1 MNRVTCLYP
10 DREAVLVAYLYDD
23 IDDIDAA
30 DRVAFETHV
39 TTCLPCRSELA
50 DLRGV
55 RTTLGQWVT
64 PESPVTSHQSSVVSR
79 QLPVAWW
86 HSVPVWAQVAA
97 AMLVLGVSASIANLD
112 VRYDRNGLNIRTG
125 WSAPAPAAQVAQAP
139 GNPVNDAAPWR
150 AELTALRSQIQSEL
164 RAQSAAVKA
173 ASTPA
178 PVNAASAT
186 SPMSPLSDDEF
197 GRRVR
202 VLLADSEKKQ
212 QKELAVRLVQLQVD
226 FNAQLQVDRSRTN
239 QLFRDVT
246 NTLGPA
252 IMNQQRQVNY
262 QLPVSGK

>member
-1 MNRVTCLYP
+1 MTTVTCLYP
-10 DREAVLVAYLYDD
+10 DREAVLVAFLY
-23 IDDIDAA
+23 DDIDAA
-30 DRVAFETHV
+30 DRVAFETHI

-50 DLRGV
+50 ELRGV

-64 PESPVTSHQSSVVSR
+64 PESSVTSHQSPIAGHR
-79 QLPVAWW
+79 PPITAAWW
-86 HSVPVWAQVAA
+86 HGVPVWAQLAA

-112 VRYDRNGLNIRTG
+112 VRYDRNGLNVRTG
-125 WSAPAPAAQVAQAP
+125 WSSPSGAAPQIAQAP
-139 GNPVNDAAPWR
+139 VNAANDSAPWR
-150 AELTALRSQIQSEL
+150 AELAALRTEMQTQL
-164 RAQSAAVKA
+164 RAQSASVKA
-173 ASTPA
+173 ASTEA
-178 PVNAASAT
+178 RVVAASQT
-186 SPMSPLSDDEF
+186 TPMSDDEF

-212 QKELAVRLVQLQVD
+212 QKELAMRLVQLQVD